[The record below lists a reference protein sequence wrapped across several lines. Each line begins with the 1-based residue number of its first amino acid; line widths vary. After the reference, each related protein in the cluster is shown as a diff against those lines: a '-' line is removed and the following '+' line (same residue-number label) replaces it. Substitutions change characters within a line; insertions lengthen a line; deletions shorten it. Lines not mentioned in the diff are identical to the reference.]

1 MSEMYRE
8 VPLIQQAIVGGNES
22 KSLSISSGGYNA
34 MLMDSKTPEIA
45 GGFRL
50 NHIVN
55 GVTLLNRFI
64 YWRTCR
70 ETILFSEICLDRNDI
85 YFEMKITFEGS
96 PVLAIQ
102 CCKTSNSPLI
112 MIIVTTAFVH
122 RISVEM
128 PASMDHQKRFLHD
141 SIISHLNENN
151 MLDPLNCYN
160 FTNDIGQVVPVAATV
175 TNTSNNMQCQIA
187 IACTNSLHLLAL
199 RIEGDKIEANCSEL
213 DHNPLTISK
222 LIHSIADSWR
232 GKSDSSQVV
241 TLSFDQ
247 GMSENQTFLY
257 TLHRNGTL
265 RVWLLSGRCL
275 ASEYLSKYTQ
285 SSETE
290 FHTSILRCSQSLL
303 ALYFSFQT
311 FSEFIVIRP
320 EVSYDSST
328 GAISSVVLK
337 TQCTILAPNNDLID
351 FKLSDER
358 LWTLWCNAE
367 GETQALFYELN
378 VEGNENIHNVWSP
391 VILENISD
399 KEHQPLE
406 AGINLKDVYC
416 NRIFQSGIFSDTVI
430 RKSLLMFNRNIAS
443 VTTNSSGMYSS
454 MLRLKRYAITC
465 MENQLQLEC
474 VSLRQNGPLDE
485 DQIQEISNGLWEKF
499 YLYCMQY
506 RFESSRPIGLF
517 ICEKE
522 QKNTSFFNAGI
533 IREKYVSFFRIC
545 DGVEVAFFAPII
557 YDRLW
562 PIENV
567 LKDEHEMMLLV
578 TFLSEV
584 EQALT
589 MDQKDKLDSF
599 IHQRQGWENND
610 NNLSL
615 IGAAQHQLLVLK
627 LLPGFLQRISNLPK
641 AIEKFLEYLQPVN
654 KEQYISE
661 CQTKSLGCTV
671 YGSNELSNEI
681 ALSTAKQTIQLRYI
695 LLRNLL
701 LVQHVMERHSH
712 FHYHIIDA
720 IQSKIRPDTENTLR
734 CYHVM
739 NWIAHRQ
746 LDIDWTKCNNIQTS
760 FSFNARTSVTLL
772 QAYAVSQLSN
782 EILFRTNAV
791 SSLHTINLLTL
802 RQKTN
807 LIIAYICPSSDDFL
821 FGEWL
826 SKNELHV
833 HIDEYVRLLCNWCQW
848 NSCSRNFIKAKS
860 CLAIGDTFKALDL
873 FPLSWKGI
881 HNERMLKKILSQDEK
896 LPVITPYASL
906 SAFHLKLIRLFRKY
920 GAHDGVL
927 KLVHSGIDNTLQPV
941 QQTMFQSIEFSC
953 HVDLG
958 HYEEAYNTLI
968 KNCEPA
974 RKKDCLR
981 QLVCLLFAVRRL
993 DILLDLPYYGLEEEF
1008 TSIVGMSAR
1017 SADISDCI
1025 QYDFLYSF
1033 YMNKKNLRRSAIISY
1048 EECMRNCFECS
1059 SLNHLNRYFN
1069 CIMKCLN
1076 SLSVTKESYAWI
1088 DCPIIDK
1095 IEASHIAQDDKIE
1108 IVDAKRLEEQLIT
1121 VHCALLLSTKNDGC
1135 KLVTSLD
1142 ATNLI
1147 SLMLKQKLYRSA
1159 MKLARC
1165 RARSMVPTIYE
1176 HLTSSCIE
1184 ASSSAN
1190 FTASTIDAIEDY
1202 AGIPWLNDNG
1212 VSDVLSVSHSVTSVW
1227 NYLRYTLDQEEDTL
1241 VIDAYLAVLNR
1252 ILSRCAYIPSWL
1264 KNWCFENIPIQF
1276 IRAYLR
1282 HGRLEEAY
1290 EYTIELFRT
1299 IFFSAGRFNQ
1309 HTIFP
1314 LTMCEYL
1321 LYELDNSSIH
1331 DKKKHLECYLRII
1344 EVAL

>member
-1 MSEMYRE
+1 
-8 VPLIQQAIVGGNES
+8 
-22 KSLSISSGGYNA
+22 
-34 MLMDSKTPEIA
+34 
-45 GGFRL
+45 
-50 NHIVN
+50 
-55 GVTLLNRFI
+55 
-64 YWRTCR
+64 
-70 ETILFSEICLDRNDI
+70 
-85 YFEMKITFEGS
+85 
-96 PVLAIQ
+96 
-102 CCKTSNSPLI
+102 
-112 MIIVTTAFVH
+112 
-122 RISVEM
+122 
-128 PASMDHQKRFLHD
+128 
-141 SIISHLNENN
+141 
-151 MLDPLNCYN
+151 
-160 FTNDIGQVVPVAATV
+160 
-175 TNTSNNMQCQIA
+175 
-187 IACTNSLHLLAL
+187 
-199 RIEGDKIEANCSEL
+199 
-213 DHNPLTISK
+213 
-222 LIHSIADSWR
+222 
-232 GKSDSSQVV
+232 
-241 TLSFDQ
+241 
-247 GMSENQTFLY
+247 
-257 TLHRNGTL
+257 
-265 RVWLLSGRCL
+265 
-275 ASEYLSKYTQ
+275 
-285 SSETE
+285 
-290 FHTSILRCSQSLL
+290 
-303 ALYFSFQT
+303 
-311 FSEFIVIRP
+311 
-320 EVSYDSST
+320 
-328 GAISSVVLK
+328 LK

-615 IGAAQHQLLVLK
+615 IGAAQHQLLVLQQHPN
-627 LLPGFLQRISNLPK
+627 LFFVQRSN
-641 AIEKFLEYLQPVN
+641 ICHF
-654 KEQYISE
+654 
-661 CQTKSLGCTV
+661 TTSL
-671 YGSNELSNEI
+671 
-681 ALSTAKQTIQLRYI
+681 R
-695 LLRNLL
+695 
-701 LVQHVMERHSH
+701 
-712 FHYHIIDA
+712 
-720 IQSKIRPDTENTLR
+720 
-734 CYHVM
+734 
-739 NWIAHRQ
+739 
-746 LDIDWTKCNNIQTS
+746 S
-760 FSFNARTSVTLL
+760 FSTD
-772 QAYAVSQLSN
+772 
-782 EILFRTNAV
+782 
-791 SSLHTINLLTL
+791 
-802 RQKTN
+802 
-807 LIIAYICPSSDDFL
+807 CPSSDDFL

-1033 YMNKKNLRRSAIISY
+1033 YMNKKNLRRTKTISFCNEISAMP
-1048 EECMRNCFECS
+1048 CAVHGA
-1059 SLNHLNRYFN
+1059 NHLRTFN
-1069 CIMKCLN
+1069 
-1076 SLSVTKESYAWI
+1076 E
-1088 DCPIIDK
+1088 
-1095 IEASHIAQDDKIE
+1095 
-1108 IVDAKRLEEQLIT
+1108 
-1121 VHCALLLSTKNDGC
+1121 LLH
-1135 KLVTSLD
+1135 
-1142 ATNLI
+1142 
-1147 SLMLKQKLYRSA
+1147 RS
-1159 MKLARC
+1159 
-1165 RARSMVPTIYE
+1165 I
-1176 HLTSSCIE
+1176 
-1184 ASSSAN
+1184 
-1190 FTASTIDAIEDY
+1190 
-1202 AGIPWLNDNG
+1202 
-1212 VSDVLSVSHSVTSVW
+1212 
-1227 NYLRYTLDQEEDTL
+1227 
-1241 VIDAYLAVLNR
+1241 
-1252 ILSRCAYIPSWL
+1252 
-1264 KNWCFENIPIQF
+1264 
-1276 IRAYLR
+1276 
-1282 HGRLEEAY
+1282 
-1290 EYTIELFRT
+1290 LFRE
-1299 IFFSAGRFNQ
+1299 FY
-1309 HTIFP
+1309 
-1314 LTMCEYL
+1314 CV
-1321 LYELDNSSIH
+1321 D
-1331 DKKKHLECYLRII
+1331 D
-1344 EVAL
+1344 

>member
-1 MSEMYRE
+1 MEHCAY
-8 VPLIQQAIVGGNES
+8 G
-22 KSLSISSGGYNA
+22 SL
-34 MLMDSKTPEIA
+34 
-45 GGFRL
+45 
-50 NHIVN
+50 
-55 GVTLLNRFI
+55 
-64 YWRTCR
+64 
-70 ETILFSEICLDRNDI
+70 
-85 YFEMKITFEGS
+85 
-96 PVLAIQ
+96 
-102 CCKTSNSPLI
+102 
-112 MIIVTTAFVH
+112 
-122 RISVEM
+122 
-128 PASMDHQKRFLHD
+128 
-141 SIISHLNENN
+141 
-151 MLDPLNCYN
+151 
-160 FTNDIGQVVPVAATV
+160 VA
-175 TNTSNNMQCQIA
+175 
-187 IACTNSLHLLAL
+187 
-199 RIEGDKIEANCSEL
+199 D
-213 DHNPLTISK
+213 
-222 LIHSIADSWR
+222 
-232 GKSDSSQVV
+232 
-241 TLSFDQ
+241 
-247 GMSENQTFLY
+247 
-257 TLHRNGTL
+257 
-265 RVWLLSGRCL
+265 VWLRNICQNTPK
-275 ASEYLSKYTQ
+275 AVKQ
-285 SSETE
+285 N
-290 FHTSILRCSQSLL
+290 SLL

-545 DGVEVAFFAPII
+545 DGVEFAFFAPII

-567 LKDEHEMMLLV
+567 HKDEHEMMLLQQHPNLFFV
-578 TFLSEV
+578 
-584 EQALT
+584 
-589 MDQKDKLDSF
+589 
-599 IHQRQGWENND
+599 QRSNICHFTT
-610 NNLSL
+610 SL
-615 IGAAQHQLLVLK
+615 
-627 LLPGFLQRISNLPK
+627 R
-641 AIEKFLEYLQPVN
+641 
-654 KEQYISE
+654 
-661 CQTKSLGCTV
+661 
-671 YGSNELSNEI
+671 
-681 ALSTAKQTIQLRYI
+681 
-695 LLRNLL
+695 
-701 LVQHVMERHSH
+701 
-712 FHYHIIDA
+712 
-720 IQSKIRPDTENTLR
+720 
-734 CYHVM
+734 
-739 NWIAHRQ
+739 
-746 LDIDWTKCNNIQTS
+746 S
-760 FSFNARTSVTLL
+760 FSTD
-772 QAYAVSQLSN
+772 
-782 EILFRTNAV
+782 
-791 SSLHTINLLTL
+791 
-802 RQKTN
+802 
-807 LIIAYICPSSDDFL
+807 CPSSDDFL

-1076 SLSVTKESYAWI
+1076 SLSVTQESYAWI

-1121 VHCALLLSTKNDGC
+1121 VHCALLLSTKNEGC

-1190 FTASTIDAIEDY
+1190 FTASTIDAIEDD

-1241 VIDAYLAVLNR
+1241 VIDAYLAVFNR

-1299 IFFSAGRFNQ
+1299 NFFSAGRFNQ